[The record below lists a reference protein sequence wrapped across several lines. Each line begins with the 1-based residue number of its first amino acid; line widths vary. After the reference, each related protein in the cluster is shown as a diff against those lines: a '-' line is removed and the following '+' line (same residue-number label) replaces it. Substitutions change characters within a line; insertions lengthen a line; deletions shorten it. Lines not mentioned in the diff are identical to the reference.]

1 MTIKEYMKAVDE
13 FRCPGE
19 PESLIVYIK
28 KDNCIFNQ
36 EDMSDLEIMDKV
48 ILNLFHKAIM
58 CDNFEN
64 GNWLEEVTYKP
75 IQEIVQ
81 QTSEDYYIDTEMMNF
96 IFSLKVAINET
107 RLDSNKEFLLVYDGV
122 GGFMYYAEGK
132 DEIEQFLED
141 AETEYQ
147 DD

>member
-1 MTIKEYMKAVDE
+1 M
-13 FRCPGE
+13 
-19 PESLIVYIK
+19 
-28 KDNCIFNQ
+28 
-36 EDMSDLEIMDKV
+36 
-48 ILNLFHKAIM
+48 LFFKL
-58 CDNFEN
+58 F
-64 GNWLEEVTYKP
+64 VYKP

-96 IFSLKVAINET
+96 IFSIKVAINET
-107 RLDSNKEFLLVYDGV
+107 RLDSNKEFLLVYDAI

-141 AETEYQ
+141 AEAEYQ

>member
-36 EDMSDLEIMDKV
+36 EDMSDLEIMDKI

-64 GNWLEEVTYKP
+64 GSWLEEVSYKP

-107 RLDSNKEFLLVYDGV
+107 RLDSNKEFLLGYDGV